1 MTLNSRRV
9 HVLVRVSCVPGRGLR
24 DVSGRTLA
32 RWNDETK
39 YRFQQIQPICN
50 KRDPDAQFC
59 NLWNVFRA
67 LVLCP
72 FHVYGYRTPPEM
84 IERHW
89 FKAALKHSPEWETH
103 QHTQTL
109 DLHMIV
115 LLIECQGFNERH
127 RHQMDKAPVEFL
139 CVCVCATE
147 RQLRN
152 LHLFNSI
159 SPNVFMPAAKK
170 KKSAR

>member
-1 MTLNSRRV
+1 MVYLPNMTLNSQRV
-9 HVLVRVSCVPGRGLR
+9 LARVSCVPGRGLR
-24 DVSGRTLA
+24 DISGRTLA
-32 RWNDETK
+32 RWNDGETK

-50 KRDPDAQFC
+50 KRDPDAQFRS
-59 NLWNVFRA
+59 LWNVFCA

-72 FHVYGYRTPPEM
+72 FHVYRYPTPPEM
-84 IERHW
+84 IERHR

-127 RHQMDKAPVEFL
+127 RHQMDKAPVGFL
-139 CVCVCATE
+139 CGCVCVCDWK
-147 RQLRN
+147 
-152 LHLFNSI
+152 
-159 SPNVFMPAAKK
+159 AAV
-170 KKSAR
+170 KSAPV